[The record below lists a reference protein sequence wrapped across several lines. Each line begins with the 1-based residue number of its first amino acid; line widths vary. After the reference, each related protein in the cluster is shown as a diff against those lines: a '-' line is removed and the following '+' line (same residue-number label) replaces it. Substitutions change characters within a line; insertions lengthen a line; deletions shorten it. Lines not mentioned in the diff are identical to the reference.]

1 LAYNKLATV
10 DNLNRKGCK
19 KDTHCCY
26 CGENESISHLFFECV
41 VAKVIWSYISDLVG
55 IEVGGDYVSVAS
67 KWLSK
72 EKNYC
77 INVISAAALRSIWL
91 TRNAMIFDKQVWSSV
106 KWILRKIRILLL
118 DWEVMCKKSKMGEMK
133 AWLSGLERLI
143 QEPLRIG
150 NA

>member
-1 LAYNKLATV
+1 M
-10 DNLNRKGCK
+10 
-19 KDTHCCY
+19 
-26 CGENESISHLFFECV
+26 CGG
-41 VAKVIWSYISDLVG
+41 KVIWSYISDLVG
-55 IEVGGDYVSVAS
+55 KEVGGDYVSVES

-72 EKNYC
+72 EKKYC
-77 INVISAAALRSIWL
+77 INVISVAALRSIWL

-118 DWEVMCKKSKMGEMK
+118 DWEVMCKRSKMGEMK
-133 AWLSGLERLI
+133 TCLSGLERLI